1 MKRIIYL
8 LIAFLLTACFEEE
21 VFEIATDKGI
31 RVIAS
36 IPSTRTTFIE
46 DNNVTHVAWDKGDV
60 IGICT
65 NKQYNLAFSAEASSV
80 ETDFKSINEQ
90 LQVAE
95 GDSVYAYYPKL
106 YGFSENDDFVVRIQ
120 GNSTQ
125 DYSINNGSFDV
136 LYAKGVVQNNQ
147 VSLQFKHLYAFLK
160 ITMPTKLVK
169 PQDKAS
175 WIEITSTEKIG
186 VNQENTFNLSNG
198 ELSGLVDN
206 VMYYIP
212 DTVSTDEITCY
223 IAILPQSENAVLRI
237 NMLGYIMTDCTL
249 TKQAPDGGFLA
260 GNVYTLNLEN
270 EIETTKTKEREALI
284 ALYNAA
290 GGKDWIYQDNWCS
303 DKPVSEWAGVGVNE
317 VGLIDGLY
325 LGGNT
330 FIGYIPKE
338 ISNLKYLRN
347 LWISADYTYNS
358 KLDATESLKNI
369 SMLDNLRQVFLD
381 RIALD
386 TDISM
391 IDFSALRNLE
401 IFSVVGCQLYG
412 KLPESM
418 KLLTNI
424 RELSFSN
431 NRNCKENG
439 DYYGIEGEIASFF
452 PYWPYLERFEASSCM
467 LRGPLPEISVEQ
479 GKNLKTFF
487 VDDNALTGSIPES
500 HVRILDNMVVI
511 QNDPNFGWNRF
522 GYNISN
528 NLLSGQIPEVILN
541 HETFPIY
548 LYQIMLQNY
557 EPYVFD
563 KTDIPWWTYKL
574 KSTDGVEYD
583 FGEIFKSNKYTILW
597 NLGEESNAMDD
608 DSMKWPKKMEELM
621 NLYGDKGLDIYVNQS
636 FVMTDSRM
644 KEIMSYMPSVKLI
657 CVDNS
662 ENNPYYKENNPYYKV
677 SSNLFPNN
685 YFFCCGDGSAYGQF
699 YIIDSSAH
707 LIYCGYGGGP
717 WMKYL
722 HGYPETNEDIFEF
735 VKNLFGD

>member
-21 VFEIATDKGI
+21 VFKIATDKGV

-186 VNQENTFNLSNG
+186 VNQENTFNLRNG

-223 IAILPQSENAVLRI
+223 IAILPQSENAVLGI
-237 NMLGYIMTDCTL
+237 GLLGYALDVRLL
-249 TKQAPDGGFLA
+249 TKRAPTGGFLA
-260 GNVYTLNLEN
+260 GNVYTIDLEN
-270 EIETTKTKEREALI
+270 EIKTTKAIEREALI

-290 GGKDWIYQDNWCS
+290 GGKDWINQDNWCS
-303 DKPVSEWAGVGVNE
+303 DKPVSEWTGVEVNE
-317 VGLIDGLY
+317 IGMVIALY
-325 LGGNT
+325 GSGNSYN
-330 FIGYIPKE
+330 GYIPKE
-338 ISNLKYLRN
+338 IANLKYLRN
-347 LWISADYTYNS
+347 LAIGGGGKLDVEESFKSISTLSNLRSLSIDYTP
-358 KLDATESLKNI
+358 LD
-369 SMLDNLRQVFLD
+369 M
-381 RIALD
+381 
-386 TDISM
+386 DIST
-391 IDFSALRNLE
+391 IDFSALKNLE
-401 IFSVVGCQLYG
+401 HFSAIRSQLYG

-418 KLLTNI
+418 KQLTKI
-424 RELSFSN
+424 REICISD
-431 NRNCKENG
+431 NRNVKEDGN
-439 DYYGIEGEIASFF
+439 YYGIDGEIASFF

-511 QNDPNFGWNRF
+511 QNDSNFGWNRF

-583 FGEIFKSNKYTILW
+583 FGEIFKSNKFTILW
-597 NLGEESNAMDD
+597 NLGEEGTTMDD

-657 CVDNS
+657 CVDNG

-677 SSNLFPNN
+677 SSYLFPNN

-717 WMKYL
+717 SMKYL